1 MYRFSFQNVFLVL
14 TMLFVFL
21 PAASYAADV
30 YSPGKGVICDKVG
43 QTCFDS
49 YGASIGI
56 TKDELGQAAAD
67 KLENN
72 IKEAGNYWDPTIF
85 KLSNGVTCD
94 TKAKTCKELS
104 GKSDSSM
111 TKTLFG
117 KAAVKDTDSHEMKA
131 EVDGHCKLYNTKSDN
146 NKYKG
151 NCTIKQKMSDD
162 SNKFV
167 ITLGNGD
174 VYKFIEQS
182 NGYQVKTPE
191 GTSKN
196 VATMTDHGNKAVFK
210 WGKWELTAKEN

>member
-131 EVDGHCKLYNTKSDN
+131 DVDGHCKLYNIRSDH

-151 NCTIKQKMSDD
+151 YCEIKQKMSDD
-162 SNKFV
+162 SNEFIIK
-167 ITLGNGD
+167 LGDGKTYRFTEERAG
-174 VYKFIEQS
+174 YKVE
-182 NGYQVKTPE
+182 TPS
-191 GTSKN
+191 GTSNYN
-196 VATMTDHGNKAVFK
+196 VTMTDHGDKAVFK
-210 WGKWELTAKEN
+210 WGKWELTVKEK